1 MNKKLYGQVVLTLLC
16 FCFGFNDFL
25 ISQQATAKEEI
36 RLMKTYPFGDPNPM
50 ANIGRI
56 YPYFRFD
63 GYSVSGGEKE
73 WKTVV
78 LENPYIKLWIFP
90 EIGGKLWGAVEK
102 STQKEFIYFNK
113 VVKFRNVAMRG
124 PWTSGGVEFNFGVI
138 GHAPTTASPVD
149 YLYRENPDGSV
160 SCIIG
165 AMDLPSRTQW
175 RVNIRLPK
183 DKAFISTECFWFNP
197 TPLHQPLYHWMTA
210 AQDVGSDL
218 RYFYPGTN
226 AIGHGGDAHPWP
238 IQDSGRDVSF
248 YKNNDFGSSKSY
260 HILGEYDEHFGGYWE
275 NLDFGYGH
283 WALYD
288 DKPGQKLW
296 LWSLARDGGIWHDL
310 LTDKDNNK
318 QYSEPQTGLQ
328 FNQEASSS
336 SLTPFKHAY
345 FEPLSVSRWQEIW
358 YPIKGI
364 GGLVDGSPYGSL
376 NVEREGQNLHLA
388 ICALQD
394 LNENLVVTIGQ
405 ADIFSQRIS
414 LKPMEVY
421 KKTVTLPESQ
431 GDVAVTVGEKKL
443 FYSSN
448 KEARRLQRPLIVDMD
463 FDWLSPEG
471 LFIAGEEFARQR
483 DYAAALSKFL
493 DCLEKDSSHI
503 RAKTRIAELYFR
515 RSQYDLALTYA
526 SRVLAVDAYNPGGN
540 FIYALICSRLGKR
553 VDAKEAFGWAAR
565 SMEYRSAANAQLAVL
580 FLQENDLFRAEEYAR
595 RSLDYNVYNLTGSQI
610 LAIIYRLRGE
620 IDKAESF
627 LNRLL
632 EIDPLCHMARFERF
646 LLDREAGS
654 LEKFTSLIRSE
665 LPQETYME
673 TALLYI
679 QLGQDKEAVQILKM
693 APSTPVI
700 STWLA
705 WITREKDPDQ
715 SRDYLEKAAAASPYL
730 VFPFRQ
736 ESLPVFRWAASQKNN
751 WKFRYYT
758 GLVLSSLDRIKEAKI
773 LFVECDQEP
782 DFAPFYLTRG
792 QLFLDE
798 RDPDKVLDD
807 FRKAIAYEPKDW
819 RAAHHLAD
827 YLLSLDRNEE
837 ALQISRE
844 FYRYYPEHYVLAM
857 DYARSLLGV
866 DRYEDCL
873 SVLQKTVILPYE
885 GAWEGHDVYRQAS
898 LLLSAQH
905 LASGEY
911 TKAVALA
918 EMAKEW
924 PENLGVGRPFE
935 WDKRLE
941 DFVLARAFEK
951 EGEREKARRLYQ
963 NIVEYTEKR
972 KLSWDTNHIFGVMA
986 FKRLGKDHEAQS
998 LLDSWTLARS
1008 AGNRAVQWASALL
1021 AQNTQDLTTLKNE
1034 PDIRD
1039 RAFILML
1046 KVLDI
1051 FDIFDF
1057 SNPNER

>member
-1 MNKKLYGQVVLTLLC
+1 MKKRRYVKIVLILLFIC
-16 FCFGFNDFL
+16 LGFNNL
-25 ISQQATAKEEI
+25 LLSQQVSAREEI
-36 RLMKTYPFGDPNPM
+36 RLMKTYPFSDPNPM

-63 GYSVSGGEKE
+63 GYSVSGSEKE

-124 PWTSGGVEFNFGVI
+124 PWTSGGIEFNFGLI
-138 GHAPTTASPVD
+138 GHAPTTANPVD

-210 AQDVGSDL
+210 AEDVGSDL

-226 AIGHGGDAHPWP
+226 YIGHGGDAHPWP
-238 IQDSGRDVSF
+238 IHENGRDVSF
-248 YKNNDFGSSKSY
+248 YKNNNFDSSKSY

-275 NLDFGYGH
+275 SQDFGYGH

-296 LWSLARDGGIWHDL
+296 IWSLARDGGIWHDL
-310 LTDKDNNK
+310 LTDKDNNR
-318 QYSEPQTGLQ
+318 QYTEPQTGLQ
-328 FNQEASSS
+328 FNQEAASS

-345 FEPLSVSRWQEIW
+345 FEPFSVNRWQEIW
-358 YPIKGI
+358 FPIKGI

-376 NVEREGQNLHLA
+376 NVIREGLNLYIA
-388 ICALQD
+388 ICALQH
-394 LNENLVVTIGQ
+394 LNENLVVEVGQ
-405 ADIFSQRIS
+405 DEIFSRRIS
-414 LKPMEVY
+414 LKPMEVFQES
-421 KKTVTLPESQ
+421 VSLPEIQ
-431 GDVAVTVGEKKL
+431 GDVVVTVGEKKL

-448 KEARRLQRPLIVDMD
+448 TEINRLQRPLIMDKD
-463 FDWLSPEG
+463 FDGLSPEG

-483 DYAAALSKFL
+483 EYAAALDKFL
-493 DCLEKDSSHI
+493 DCLKKNPSHI
-503 RAKTRIAELYFR
+503 RAMTRIAELYFR
-515 RSQYDLALTYA
+515 RSMYDLALTYA

-540 FIYALICSRLGKR
+540 FIYALINDRLGKR

-565 SMEYRSAANAQLAVL
+565 SMEYRSASYAQLAVL
-580 FLQENDLFRAEEYAR
+580 FLQENDMFRAEEYAR
-595 RSLDYNVYNLTGSQI
+595 RSLDYNAYNLTGCQI
-610 LAIIYRLRGE
+610 LAVIFRLRGE

-627 LNRLL
+627 LTRLL
-632 EIDPLCHMARFERF
+632 EIDPLCHMARFECH
-646 LLDREAGS
+646 LLDGEANS
-654 LEKFTSLIRSE
+654 LENFTSLIRSE
-665 LPQETYME
+665 FPQETYLE

-679 QLGQDKEAVQILKM
+679 QLGQNKEAVQILKV
-693 APSTPVI
+693 APPSPVI
-700 STWLA
+700 NTWLA
-705 WITREKDPDQ
+705 WLYRKKDPNQ
-715 SRDYLEKAAAASPYL
+715 SRVYLEKAVTASPYL

-736 ESLPVFRWAASQKNN
+736 ESLPVFRWAALQQNS
-751 WKFRYYT
+751 WKFHYYL
-758 GLVLSSLDRIKEAKI
+758 GLILWHLDRVKEAKN
-773 LFVECDQEP
+773 LFSECGQKP

-798 RDPDKVLDD
+798 KNPEKVLDD
-807 FRKAIAYEPKDW
+807 YRKAMALGQKDW
-819 RAAHHLAD
+819 RAAHILTD

-837 ALQISRE
+837 ALQLSGE
-844 FYRYYPEHYVLAM
+844 FYRYHPEHYVLAL
-857 DYARSLLGV
+857 DYARSLLRVGCF
-866 DRYEDCL
+866 EDCL
-873 SVLQKTVILPYE
+873 SVLQKATILPYE
-885 GAWEGHDVYRQAS
+885 GAREGHDVYRQANI
-898 LLLSAQH
+898 LLAAQH

-911 TKAVALA
+911 KNAVVLA
-918 EMAKEW
+918 ERAKEW

-935 WDKRLE
+935 WDERLE
-941 DFVLARAFEK
+941 NFVLARAFEK
-951 EGEREKARRLYQ
+951 KGEREKARQLYQ

-972 KLSWDTNHIFGVMA
+972 QLSWDTNHIFGLMA
-986 FKRLGKDHEAQS
+986 FKQLGKDQAARS
-998 LLDSWTLARS
+998 LLNSWTQARP
-1008 AGNRAVQWASALL
+1008 AGNQAVRWASALF
-1021 AQNTQDLTTLKNE
+1021 AQNTQALDALKNNT
-1034 PDIRD
+1034 DVKD
-1039 RAFILML
+1039 GTLVLML

-1051 FDIFDF
+1051 FDIFAF
-1057 SNPNER
+1057 

>member
-1 MNKKLYGQVVLTLLC
+1 MNKKLYVKIVLILLC

-25 ISQQATAKEEI
+25 ISQEATAKEEI
-36 RLMKTYPFGDPNPM
+36 RLMKTYPFSDPNPM

-63 GYSVSGGEKE
+63 GFSTTGSEKE
-73 WKTVV
+73 WKTIV

-113 VVKFRNVAMRG
+113 VVKFRNIAMRG
-124 PWTSGGVEFNFGVI
+124 PWTSGGVEFNFGLI

-210 AQDVGSDL
+210 AQDEGSDL
-218 RYFYPGTN
+218 RFFYPGTN
-226 AIGHGGDAHPWP
+226 YIGHGGDAHPWP
-238 IQDSGRDVSF
+238 LHESGRDVSF
-248 YKNNDFGSSKSY
+248 YKNNNFGSSKSY

-275 NLDFGYGH
+275 NQDFGYGH

-310 LTDKDNNK
+310 LTDKDNNR
-318 QYSEPQTGLQ
+318 QYVEPQTGLL
-328 FNQEASSS
+328 FNQEAASS

-345 FEPLSVSRWQEIW
+345 FEPLSVNRWQEIW

-376 NVEREGQNLHLA
+376 NVQQEGQNLHLA

-394 LNENLVVTIGQ
+394 LNEDLVVKVGQ
-405 ADIFSQRIS
+405 AGIFSQRIS

-421 KKTVTLPESQ
+421 KRTVTLPESQ
-431 GDVAVTVGEKKL
+431 GDVTVTVGEKKL

-448 KEARRLQRPLIVDMD
+448 KEANKLQRPIIIDKD

-471 LFIAGEEFARQR
+471 LFIAGEEYARQR
-483 DYAAALSKFL
+483 DYPSALAKFH
-493 DCLEKDSSHI
+493 DCLEKDPSHI

-515 RSQYDLALTYA
+515 RSKYDLALTYA
-526 SRVLAVDAYNPGGN
+526 SRILAVDAYNPGGN
-540 FIYALICSRLGKR
+540 FIYALINSRLGKR

-565 SMEYRSAANAQLAVL
+565 SMEYRSASYAQLAVL

-595 RSLDYNVYNLTGSQI
+595 RSLDYNVYNLVGCQI
-610 LAIIYRLRGE
+610 LAVIFRLRGE

-627 LNRLL
+627 LDRLL

-646 LLDREAGS
+646 LLDQEASS
-654 LEKFTSLIRSE
+654 LEKFTSLIRNE
-665 LPQETYME
+665 LPQETYLE
-673 TALLYI
+673 TALFYI
-679 QLGQDKEAVQILKM
+679 QLGREKDAIQILKM
-693 APSTPVI
+693 APSSPVLD
-700 STWLA
+700 TWLA
-705 WITREKDPDQ
+705 WIYRKKDPDQ
-715 SRDYLEKAAAASPYL
+715 SRVYLEKAVTASPYL

-736 ESLPVFRWAASQKNN
+736 ESLPVFKWAASLHNS
-751 WKFRYYT
+751 WKFRYYM
-758 GLVLSSLDRIKEAKI
+758 GLILSHLDRLKETKK
-773 LFVECDQEP
+773 LFLECGQEP
-782 DFAPFYLTRG
+782 DFAAFYLTRG
-792 QLFLDE
+792 QLLLGE
-798 RDPDKVLDD
+798 SNPDKILDD
-807 FRKAIAYEPKDW
+807 FRKAMALEPKDW
-819 RAAHHLAD
+819 RAAHLMAD
-827 YLLSLDRNEE
+827 YLLSLGRNEE
-837 ALQISRE
+837 ALQISEE
-844 FYRYYPEHYVLAM
+844 FYRYYPEHYVMAM
-857 DYARSLLGV
+857 DYARSLLSV
-866 DRYEDCL
+866 DRFEDCL
-873 SVLQKTVILPYE
+873 IVLQKAIILPYE

-898 LLLSAQH
+898 ILLSAQH

-911 TKAVALA
+911 KKAVVQA
-918 EMAKEW
+918 EGAKAW
-924 PENLGVGRPFE
+924 PENLGVGRPFDSDE
-935 WDKRLE
+935 RLE
-941 DFVLARAFEK
+941 NFVLARVFEE
-951 EGEREKARRLYQ
+951 EGEREKARQMYQ
-963 NIVEYTEKR
+963 NIVEFTEKR

-986 FKRLGKDHEAQS
+986 LKWLGKDQAAQS
-998 LLDSWTLARS
+998 LLDSWTLARP
-1008 AGNRAVQWASALL
+1008 AGNRAVMWASALL
-1021 AQNTQDLTTLKNE
+1021 AQNTQDLSTLKNE
-1034 PDIRD
+1034 SGIRD
-1039 RAFILML
+1039 RAFVLML

-1051 FDIFDF
+1051 FDIFAF
-1057 SNPNER
+1057 

>member
-1 MNKKLYGQVVLTLLC
+1 MKKRQYVKIVLIILFFCLVFNNYLLSQV
-16 FCFGFNDFL
+16 
-25 ISQQATAKEEI
+25 ATAKEEV

-63 GYSVSGGEKE
+63 GYSVSGSEKE

-78 LENPYIKLWIFP
+78 LENPYIKLWVFP

-113 VVKFRNVAMRG
+113 VVKFRNIAMRG
-124 PWTSGGVEFNFGVI
+124 PWTSGGVEFNFGLI
-138 GHAPTTASPVD
+138 GHAPTTANPVD
-149 YLYRENPDGSV
+149 YIYRENPDGSV

-183 DKAFISTECFWFNP
+183 DKAYISTECFWFNP

-210 AQDVGSDL
+210 AEDVGSDL
-218 RYFYPGTN
+218 RYYYPGTN
-226 AIGHGGDAHPWP
+226 YIGHGGDAHPWP
-238 IQDSGRDVSF
+238 IHENGRDVSF
-248 YKNNDFGSSKSY
+248 YKNNNFESSKSY

-275 NLDFGYGH
+275 NQDFGYGH

-296 LWSLARDGGIWHDL
+296 IWSLARDGGIWHDL
-310 LTDKDNNK
+310 LTDKENNR
-318 QYSEPQTGLQ
+318 QYTEPQTGLQ

-345 FEPLSVSRWQEIW
+345 FEPLSVNSWQEIW

-376 NVEREGQNLHLA
+376 NVQREGNHLLLG
-388 ICALQD
+388 ICALQH
-394 LNENLVVTIGQ
+394 LNENLVVKVGKY
-405 ADIFSQRIS
+405 DVFSQKIS

-421 KKTVTLPESQ
+421 KESVPLPEIQ
-431 GDVAVTVGEKKL
+431 GDVTVIVGEKKL

-448 KEARRLQRPLIVDMD
+448 EEVNKLQRPIIMDKD

-471 LFIAGEEFARQR
+471 LFIAGEEYARQR
-483 DYAAALSKFL
+483 EYPSALSKFL
-493 DCLEKDSSHI
+493 DCLKKDPSHI

-515 RSQYDLALTYA
+515 RAKYDLALTYA
-526 SRVLAVDAYNPGGN
+526 SRVLAVDAYNSGGN
-540 FIYALICSRLGKR
+540 FIYASICSCLGKR

-565 SMEYRSAANAQLAVL
+565 SMEYRSASYAQLAIL

-595 RSLDYNVYNLTGSQI
+595 RSLDYNAYNLLGCQI
-610 LAIIYRLRGE
+610 LAVIFRLSGE

-646 LLDREAGS
+646 LLDQEANS
-654 LEKFTSLIRSE
+654 LKNFTFLIRNE
-665 LPQETYME
+665 LPQETYLE

-679 QLGQDKEAVQILKM
+679 QLGQEMEAVQILKM
-693 APSTPVI
+693 SPPTPVI
-700 STWLA
+700 NTWLA
-705 WITREKDPDQ
+705 WIYKEKDPNQ
-715 SRDYLEKAAAASPYL
+715 SRIYLEKAVTASPYL

-736 ESLPVFRWAASQKNN
+736 ESLPVFLWAVSQNN
-751 WKFRYYT
+751 SWKFRYYL
-758 GLVLSSLDRIKEAKI
+758 GLVLCSLDRVKEAEK
-773 LFVECDQEP
+773 LFLDCGQEP

-792 QLFLDE
+792 QLLIGE
-798 RDPDKVLDD
+798 IKPDSVLEDYK
-807 FRKAIAYEPKDW
+807 KAAALEKKDW
-819 RAAHHLAD
+819 RAAHLMAD
-827 YLLSLDRNEE
+827 YFLSLDRNEE
-837 ALQISRE
+837 ALQISGE
-844 FYRYYPEHYVLAM
+844 YYRQNPEHYVLAM
-857 DYARSLLGV
+857 DFARSLLGV
-866 DRYEDCL
+866 DRFEDCL
-873 SVLQKTVILPYE
+873 SVLQKAIILPYE
-885 GAWEGHDVYRQAS
+885 GAGEGHDVYRQANI
-898 LLLSAQH
+898 LFSAQN

-911 TKAVALA
+911 DKAIILA
-918 EMAKEW
+918 EKAKEW

-935 WDKRLE
+935 WDERLE
-941 DFVLARAFEK
+941 NFILAHAFEK
-951 EGEREKARRLYQ
+951 KGEKEKARLMYQ
-963 NIVEYTEKR
+963 NIVEFTEKR
-972 KLSWDTNHIFGVMA
+972 KLSWGSNHIFGVMTL
-986 FKRLGKDHEAQS
+986 KRLGKDQEAQS
-998 LLDSWTLARS
+998 LLESWEQARS
-1008 AGNRAVQWASALL
+1008 SQNRAVAWTSALL
-1021 AQNTQDLTTLKNE
+1021 AQNTQTLTALKNE
-1034 PDIRD
+1034 SDIRD

-1051 FDIFDF
+1051 FDIFSF
-1057 SNPNER
+1057 